1 MSDTHTHSKSDHH
14 HDCDHDHSHDHNH
27 AHSDSP
33 IQCCS
38 HHQIIDEN
46 NSMIFVYLVGGVL
59 AIVSWIAHI
68 TGSTNDL
75 VATLPAVLAAL
86 MLGYNLFVAAGRE
99 VLQRHVSSS
108 SLAALAILASMAV
121 GKFGTAAFL
130 AFILLVADQ
139 VVLRTA
145 DGAKRA
151 IEQLVSLTPE
161 IARVIIDGAEK
172 IVGIG
177 QVSVGQTVRI
187 RPGENLPVD
196 GRVITGESTINQASL
211 TGEAMPVEVQQGSD
225 VYAGTTN
232 LTGAIDIK
240 VTQVGEETTIGKVS
254 GLIREAE
261 STKTQRQLLIEQVAR
276 FYVPVALCVA
286 LVVFFLTSQSE
297 IDSVR
302 DSAALRAVTVLVVT
316 CPTALLLSSP
326 SAMVAAFAAAARLGV
341 MIKRTE
347 YLEASAN
354 VDAVVMDKTGTLTTG
369 RFEVSRLAPAEGVDG
384 AALLKAAAFAEASSN
399 HPLGLSILRTAQQAR
414 ITVDTEGKF
423 EEIHGAGVNAK
434 TSIGAISAGR
444 GTWIRELMPAAND
457 AIDVV
462 EERIEGMSGVHVIA
476 DGKYLGAVGLE
487 DKIRPNSKAVV
498 DRLRELSVR
507 MIGIFTGD
515 RLSVGKRVGAVTGV
529 DAVEA
534 ECLPEE
540 KHQLIR
546 QLTADGYRVMMVG
559 DGINDGPALA
569 EADVGVAMG
578 LSGSDIAANSAG
590 VALMTDELNRLPF
603 LMELARRSRLIVTQ
617 NIVVSIL
624 MAIVGLTLA
633 ATGSFQAIGGAS
645 VGVGFAAF
653 FHFLPDVFVIGNSF
667 RLFRFGEDFLE
678 AETIAKEQAK
688 SSASRIRREAS
699 VRNLAA
705 DPA

>member
-1 MSDTHTHSKSDHH
+1 MSDTHTHTHDHTH
-14 HDCDHDHSHDHNH
+14 DHDHSIID
-27 AHSDSP
+27 
-33 IQCCS
+33 CCS
-38 HHQIIDEN
+38 HHQVIDEN
-46 NSMIFVYLVGGVL
+46 NGWILLYLTGGVL
-59 AIVSWIAHI
+59 AIVSWIAHLS
-68 TGSTNDL
+68 GMTNEL
-75 VATLPAVLAAL
+75 VATLPAVLSAL
-86 MLGYNLFVAAGRE
+86 LLGAPLFKAAGLEILR
-99 VLQRHVSSS
+99 RHVSSS

-151 IEQLVSLTPE
+151 IEQLVSLTPD
-161 IARVIIDGAEK
+161 IARLVIESAEK
-172 IVGIG
+172 IVG
-177 QVSVGQTVRI
+177 VGEVKVGMTVRI

-196 GRVITGESTINQASL
+196 GRIKAGESTINQASL
-211 TGEAMPVEVQQGSD
+211 TGEAMPVEVQRGSD

-232 LTGAIDIK
+232 LTGAIDIE
-240 VTQVGEETTIGKVS
+240 VTQIGEETTIGKVS
-254 GLIREAE
+254 SLIREAE

-276 FYVPVALCVA
+276 FYVPVALSVA
-286 LVVFFLTSQSE
+286 VIVFFLVSQSE
-297 IDSVR
+297 IEAVQKT
-302 DSAALRAVTVLVVT
+302 AALRAVTVLVVT

-347 YLEASAN
+347 YLESSAN
-354 VDAVVMDKTGTLTTG
+354 IDAVVMDKTGTLTTG
-369 RFEVSRLAPAEGVDG
+369 RFEVSRLAPAEGIEG
-384 AALLKAAAFAEASSN
+384 AALLKAAAFAEAHSN
-399 HPLGLSILRTAQQAR
+399 HPLGLSILRTAEQAR
-414 ITVDTEGKF
+414 IAIDSEGQY

-434 TSIGAISAGR
+434 TSAGSISAGR
-444 GTWIRELMPAAND
+444 GTWIRGLIPAASDSID
-457 AIDVV
+457 AV

-507 MIGIFTGD
+507 MITIFTGD
-515 RLSVGKRVGAVTGV
+515 RLSVGRRVGAVTGV

-540 KHQLIR
+540 KHQLVK
-546 QLTADGYRVMMVG
+546 QLTSDGYRVMMVG

-603 LMELARRSRLIVTQ
+603 LMELSRRARVIVTQ
-617 NIVVSIL
+617 NIVFSIL
-624 MAIVGLTLA
+624 AAIVGLTLA

-645 VGVGFAAF
+645 IGVGFAAF
-653 FHFLPDVFVIGNSF
+653 FHFIPDVFVIGNSF

-678 AETIAKEQAK
+678 AETVAKEHAEAAAK
-688 SSASRIRREAS
+688 RIRREAS
-699 VRNLAA
+699 VRNLSAE
-705 DPA
+705 PA

>member
-1 MSDTHTHSKSDHH
+1 MSDTHTH
-14 HDCDHDHSHDHNH
+14 DHDHSHQHGVID
-27 AHSDSP
+27 
-33 IQCCS
+33 CCS
-38 HHQIIDEN
+38 HHQIIDEKN
-46 NSMIFVYLVGGVL
+46 GWIFFYLIGGVL
-59 AIVSWIAHI
+59 AIVSWVAHLSN
-68 TGSTNDL
+68 TTNEL
-75 VATLPAVLAAL
+75 VATIPAVISALLLGAPLFKAAAL
-86 MLGYNLFVAAGRE
+86 E
-99 VLQRHVSSS
+99 VMRRHVSSS

-121 GKFGTAAFL
+121 GKYGTAAFL

-151 IEQLVSLTPE
+151 IAELVSLTPD
-161 IARVIIDGAEK
+161 IARIVIDGVEK
-172 IVGIG
+172 IVS
-177 QVSVGQTVRI
+177 VREVEVGQTVRI

-196 GRVITGESTINQASL
+196 GKITTGESTINQASL
-211 TGEAMPVEVQQGSD
+211 TGEAMPVEVQRGSD

-232 LTGAIDIK
+232 LTGAIDIT
-240 VTQVGEETTIGKVS
+240 VMQVGEDTTIGKVS
-254 GLIREAE
+254 NLISEAE
-261 STKTQRQLLIEQVAR
+261 STKTQRQLLIEQVAK
-276 FYVPVALCVA
+276 FYVPVALSVA
-286 LVVFFLTSQSE
+286 VVVFFFVSRSE
-297 IDSVR
+297 IEAVR
-302 DSAALRAVTVLVVT
+302 NTAALRAVTVLVVT

-341 MIKRTE
+341 MIKSTE

-369 RFEVSRLAPAEGVDG
+369 RFEVSRLAPAEGVEG
-384 AALLKAAAFAEASSN
+384 AELLKAAAFAEASSN

-414 ITVDTEGKF
+414 ITVDTEGQF

-434 TSIGAISAGR
+434 TSLGSISAGR
-444 GTWIRELMPAAND
+444 GTWIRQLLPAASEDINT
-457 AIDVV
+457 V
-462 EERIEGMSGVHVIA
+462 EQRIEGMSGVHVIA

-507 MIGIFTGD
+507 MVGIYTGD

-529 DAVEA
+529 DTVEA

-540 KHQLIR
+540 KHQLIT
-546 QLTADGYRVMMVG
+546 QLTDDGYRVMMVG

-569 EADVGVAMG
+569 AADVGVAMG

-603 LMELARRSRLIVTQ
+603 LMELSRRSRLIVSQ
-617 NIVVSIL
+617 NIIVSIL
-624 MAIVGLTLA
+624 MAIIGLVLA
-633 ATGSFQAIGGAS
+633 ATGSFQQLGGAS
-645 VGVGFAAF
+645 IGVGFAAF

-678 AETIAKEQAK
+678 AETIAKDQAA
-688 SSASRIRREAS
+688 STASRIRREAS
-699 VRNLAA
+699 VRNLSA

>member
-1 MSDTHTHSKSDHH
+1 MSDTPTHTHEHT
-14 HDCDHDHSHDHNH
+14 HDHGTIN
-27 AHSDSP
+27 
-33 IQCCS
+33 CCS
-38 HHQIIDEN
+38 HHQLIDQKD
-46 NSMIFVYLVGGVL
+46 SKMILLYLIGGVL
-59 AIVSWIAHI
+59 AIVSWIAHL
-68 TGSTNDL
+68 TGATNEI

-86 MLGYNLFVAAGRE
+86 LLGANLFKAAALEIIR
-99 VLQRHVSSS
+99 RHVSSS

-151 IEQLVSLTPE
+151 IEQLVSLTPD
-161 IARVIIDGAEK
+161 IARLVIEGVEK
-172 IVGIG
+172 IVPVG
-177 QVSVGQTVRI
+177 QVKVGQCVRI

-196 GRVITGESTINQASL
+196 GRITSGESTINQASL
-211 TGEAMPVEVQQGSD
+211 TGEAMPVEVERGSD

-232 LTGAIDIK
+232 LTGAIDIE

-254 GLIREAE
+254 SLIHEAE

-276 FYVPVALCVA
+276 FYVPVALSVA
-286 LVVFFLTSQSE
+286 LVVFFLVSQSKNP
-297 IDSVR
+297 VVQQ
-302 DSAALRAVTVLVVT
+302 SAALRAVTVLVVT

-347 YLEASAN
+347 YLEGSAN

-369 RFEVSRLAPAEGVDG
+369 RFEVARLAPVEGVDG
-384 AALLKAAAFAEASSN
+384 ATLLKAAAYAEASSN
-399 HPLGLSILRTAQQAR
+399 HPLGLSILRTAEQAR
-414 ITVDTEGKF
+414 IAIDADGKY

-434 TSIGAISAGR
+434 TSQGTISAGR
-444 GTWIRELMPAAND
+444 GTWIRELMPNAQS
-457 AIDVV
+457 AISAV
-462 EERIEGMSGVHVIA
+462 EQRIEGMSGVHVIA

-507 MIGIFTGD
+507 MIVIFTGD

-540 KHQLIR
+540 KHQLVK
-546 QLTADGYRVMMVG
+546 QLTSDGFRVMMVG

-603 LMELARRSRLIVTQ
+603 LMELARRTRVIVSQ
-617 NIVVSIL
+617 NIIVSIL
-624 MAIVGLTLA
+624 MAIGGLILA
-633 ATGSFQAIGGAS
+633 ATGSFQALGGAS
-645 VGVGFAAF
+645 IGVGFAAF
-653 FHFLPDVFVIGNSF
+653 FHFIPDVFVIGNSF

-678 AETIAKEQAK
+678 AETVAKAQAEIASK
-688 SSASRIRREAS
+688 RIRREAS

-705 DPA
+705 EPA

>member
-1 MSDTHTHSKSDHH
+1 MSDTHTHS
-14 HDCDHDHSHDHNH
+14 HDQSTAH
-27 AHSDSP
+27 ASAHGVID
-33 IQCCS
+33 CCS
-38 HHQIIDEN
+38 HHQILDEN
-46 NSMIFVYLVGGVL
+46 NGWIFLYLIGGVL
-59 AIVSWIAHI
+59 AIVSWIAHL
-68 TGSTNDL
+68 TGSTNEI

-86 MLGYNLFVAAGRE
+86 LLGANLFKAAALE
-99 VLQRHVSSS
+99 VIRRHVSSS

-139 VVLRTA
+139 IVSRTA

-151 IEQLVSLTPE
+151 IEQLVSLTPD
-161 IARVIIDGAEK
+161 IAR
-172 IVGIG
+172 IVVEGVEQIVAVG
-177 QVSVGQTVRI
+177 EVKVGQRVRI

-196 GRVITGESTINQASL
+196 GRVLSGESTINQASL
-211 TGEAMPVEVQQGSD
+211 TGEAMPVEVERGSD

-232 LTGAIDIK
+232 LTGAIDID

-254 GLIREAE
+254 NLIREAE

-276 FYVPVALCVA
+276 FYVPVALSVA
-286 LVVFFLTSQSE
+286 LVVFFLVSQS
-297 IDSVR
+297 DDPNVQQ
-302 DSAALRAVTVLVVT
+302 SAALRAVTVLVVT

-347 YLEASAN
+347 YLEGSAN
-354 VDAVVMDKTGTLTTG
+354 IDAVVMDKTGTLTTG
-369 RFEVSRLAPAEGVDG
+369 RFEVARLAPAEGIDG

-399 HPLGLSILRTAQQAR
+399 HPLGLSILRTAEQAR
-414 ITVDTEGKF
+414 IVVDADGQF
-423 EEIHGAGVNAK
+423 EEIHGAGINAK
-434 TSIGAISAGR
+434 TSLGAISAGR
-444 GTWIRELMPAAND
+444 GTWIRGLMPSASPQ
-457 AIDVV
+457 IDTV
-462 EERIEGMSGVHVIA
+462 EQRIEGMSGVHVIQ

-498 DRLRELSVR
+498 DRLHELSVR
-507 MIGIFTGD
+507 MVAIFTGD
-515 RLSVGKRVGAVTGV
+515 RLSVAKRVGAVTGV

-546 QLTADGYRVMMVG
+546 QLTSDGYRVMMVG

-603 LMELARRSRLIVTQ
+603 LMELARRTRMIVTQ
-617 NIVVSIL
+617 NIIVSIL
-624 MAIVGLTLA
+624 MAIGGLVLA

-645 VGVGFAAF
+645 IGVGFAAF
-653 FHFLPDVFVIGNSF
+653 FHFIPDVFVIGNSF

-678 AETIAKEQAK
+678 AETIAKEHAQA
-688 SSASRIRREAS
+688 AANRIHREAS

-705 DPA
+705 EPA

>member
-1 MSDTHTHSKSDHH
+1 MSDTHTHSDTPSNDHGG
-14 HDCDHDHSHDHNH
+14 
-27 AHSDSP
+27 
-33 IQCCS
+33 IECCS
-38 HHQIIDEN
+38 HHQLIDEKD
-46 NSMIFVYLVGGVL
+46 SKIILLYLIGGVL
-59 AIVSWIAHI
+59 AIVSWVAHL
-68 TGSTNDL
+68 TSATNEL

-86 MLGYNLFVAAGRE
+86 LLGFNLFKAAGKE
-99 VLQRHVSSS
+99 IFNRHVSSS

-121 GKFGTAAFL
+121 GKYGTAAFL

-145 DGAKRA
+145 HGAKRA
-151 IEQLVSLTPE
+151 IEQLVSLTPD
-161 IARVIIDGAEK
+161 IARVILEGAEK
-172 IVGIG
+172 IIGVGEV
-177 QVSVGQTVRI
+177 QVGQTVRI

-196 GRVITGESTINQASL
+196 GRILTGESTINQASL
-211 TGEAMPVEVQQGSD
+211 TGEAMPVEVQRGSD

-232 LTGAIDIK
+232 LTGAIDIE
-240 VTQVGEETTIGKVS
+240 VTQIGEETTIGKVS
-254 GLIREAE
+254 SLIREAE
-261 STKTQRQLLIEQVAR
+261 SSKTQRQMLIEQVAK
-276 FYVPVALCVA
+276 FYVPVALSVA
-286 LVVFFLTSQSE
+286 VIVFFLVSQSE
-297 IDSVR
+297 DLAVQKT
-302 DSAALRAVTVLVVT
+302 AALRAVTVLVVT

-354 VDAVVMDKTGTLTTG
+354 IDAVVMDKTGTLTTG
-369 RFEVSRLAPAEGVDG
+369 RFEVSRLAPVDGVDG
-384 AALLKAAAFAEASSN
+384 ASLLKAAAFAEASSN
-399 HPLGLSILRTAQQAR
+399 HPLGLSILRTAEQAR

-444 GTWIRELMPAAND
+444 GTWIRGLIPSAAN
-457 AIDVV
+457 AIDTV
-462 EERIEGMSGVHVIA
+462 EQRIEGMSGVHVIA

-498 DRLRELSVR
+498 DRLRELNVR
-507 MIGIFTGD
+507 MIAIFTGD

-540 KHQLIR
+540 KHELVK

-569 EADVGVAMG
+569 AADVGVAMG

-617 NIVVSIL
+617 NIIASLL
-624 MAIVGLTLA
+624 MAIVGLVLA
-633 ATGSFQAIGGAS
+633 ATGSFQAVGGAS
-645 VGVGFAAF
+645 IGVGFAAF

-678 AETIAKEQAK
+678 AETIAKANAEA
-688 SSASRIRREAS
+688 ASKRIHREAS
-699 VRNLAA
+699 VRNMGAE
-705 DPA
+705 PA

>member
-1 MSDTHTHSKSDHH
+1 MSDTHTHSH
-14 HDCDHDHSHDHNH
+14 DHDH
-27 AHSDSP
+27 AHGAID
-33 IQCCS
+33 CCS

-46 NSMIFVYLVGGVL
+46 NNWIVLYLIGGVL
-59 AIVSWIAHI
+59 AIVSWIAHL
-68 TGSTNDL
+68 TGATNDL
-75 VATLPAVLAAL
+75 IATLPAVLSAL
-86 MLGYNLFVAAGRE
+86 MLGGPLFKAAGKE
-99 VLQRHVSSS
+99 VLNRHVSSS

-121 GKFGTAAFL
+121 GKYGTAAFL

-151 IEQLVSLTPE
+151 IEQLVSLTPD
-161 IARVIIDGAEK
+161 IARIVLEGVEK
-172 IVGIG
+172 IIGVG
-177 QVSVGQTVRI
+177 QVEVGQTVRI

-196 GRVITGESTINQASL
+196 GRIITGESTINQASL
-211 TGEAMPVEVQQGSD
+211 TGEAMPVEVQMGSD

-232 LTGAIDIK
+232 LTGAIDIE

-254 GLIREAE
+254 SLIREAE
-261 STKTQRQLLIEQVAR
+261 STKTERQLLIEQVAK
-276 FYVPVALCVA
+276 FYVPVALSVA
-286 LVVFFLTSQSE
+286 VVVFFLVSQSE
-297 IDSVR
+297 IDAIR
-302 DSAALRAVTVLVVT
+302 DTAALRAVTVLVVT

-347 YLEASAN
+347 FLEASAN

-369 RFEVSRLAPAEGVDG
+369 RFEVSRLAPTEGVDG

-399 HPLGLSILRTAQQAR
+399 HPLGQSILRTAQQAR
-414 ITVDTEGKF
+414 IVVDTEGKF
-423 EEIHGAGVNAK
+423 EEIHGAGINAK

-444 GTWIRELMPAAND
+444 GTWIRGLLPAAASSID
-457 AIDVV
+457 AV
-462 EERIEGMSGVHVIA
+462 EDRIEGMSGVHVIA

-487 DKIRPNSKAVV
+487 DKIRPNSKGVV
-498 DRLRELSVR
+498 DRLRELNVR
-507 MIGIFTGD
+507 MIAIYTGD
-515 RLSVGKRVGAVTGV
+515 RLAVGKRVGAVTGV

-540 KHQLIR
+540 KHQLIK
-546 QLTADGYRVMMVG
+546 QLTGDGYRVMMVG

-569 EADVGVAMG
+569 AADVGVAMG

-603 LMELARRSRLIVTQ
+603 LMELARRSRMIVTQ

-624 MAIVGLTLA
+624 MAIGGLVLA
-633 ATGSFQAIGGAS
+633 ATGSFQAVGGAS
-645 VGVGFAAF
+645 IGVGFAAF

-678 AETIAKEQAK
+678 AETVAKEQAAA
-688 SSASRIRREAS
+688 ASNRIHREAS
-699 VRNLAA
+699 VRNMAA

>member
-1 MSDTHTHSKSDHH
+1 MSDTHPHDSTSTHGGID
-14 HDCDHDHSHDHNH
+14 
-27 AHSDSP
+27 
-33 IQCCS
+33 CCS
-38 HHQIIDEN
+38 HHQVIDEKD
-46 NSMIFVYLVGGVL
+46 SKVILLYLVGGVL
-59 AIVSWIAHI
+59 AIVSWIAHL
-68 TGSTNDL
+68 TGTTNEL

-86 MLGYNLFVAAGRE
+86 ILGFNLFKAAVQEILHSR
-99 VLQRHVSSS
+99 VSSS

-145 DGAKRA
+145 HGAKRA
-151 IEQLVSLTPE
+151 IEQLVSLTPDV
-161 IARVIIDGAEK
+161 ARIVLEGVEK
-172 IVGIG
+172 IVPVG
-177 QVSVGQTVRI
+177 QVKVGQTVRI

-196 GRVITGESTINQASL
+196 GRVLTGESTINQASL
-211 TGEAMPVEVQQGSD
+211 TGEAMPVEVQRGSD

-232 LTGAIDIK
+232 LTGAIDIE

-254 GLIREAE
+254 NLIREAE
-261 STKTQRQLLIEQVAR
+261 STKTQRQMLIEQVAK
-276 FYVPVALCVA
+276 FYVPVALSVA
-286 LVVFFLTSQSE
+286 LVVFFLVSQSE
-297 IDSVR
+297 IDAVR
-302 DSAALRAVTVLVVT
+302 ETAALRAVTVLVVT

-347 YLEASAN
+347 YLEGSAN
-354 VDAVVMDKTGTLTTG
+354 IDAVVMDKTGTLTTG

-384 AALLKAAAFAEASSN
+384 ATLLKAAAFAEASSN
-399 HPLGLSILRTAQQAR
+399 HPLGLSILRTAEQAR
-414 ITVDTEGKF
+414 IKVDTEGQF
-423 EEIHGAGVNAK
+423 EEIHGAGVHAK
-434 TSIGAISAGR
+434 TSIGQISAGR
-444 GTWIRELMPAAND
+444 GTWIRGLMPSAAD
-457 AIDVV
+457 AIDKV

-498 DRLRELSVR
+498 DRLRELNVR
-507 MIGIFTGD
+507 LIAIFTGD

-529 DAVEA
+529 DVVEA

-540 KHQLIR
+540 KHELIK
-546 QLTADGYRVMMVG
+546 QLTNDGYRVMMVG

-603 LMELARRSRLIVTQ
+603 LMELARRSRVIVTQ
-617 NIVVSIL
+617 NIVFSIL
-624 MAIVGLTLA
+624 AAIVGLTLA
-633 ATGSFQAIGGAS
+633 ATGSFQALGGAS
-645 VGVGFAAF
+645 IGVGFAAF
-653 FHFLPDVFVIGNSF
+653 FHFVPDVFVIGNSF

-678 AETIAKEQAK
+678 AETIAKEHAEAAAKRIHRQA
-688 SSASRIRREAS
+688 SI
-699 VRNLAA
+699 RNLAA

>member
-1 MSDTHTHSKSDHH
+1 MSDTHTHS
-14 HDCDHDHSHDHNH
+14 HDHSHDHGG
-27 AHSDSP
+27 
-33 IQCCS
+33 IECCS
-38 HHQIIDEN
+38 HHQVIDEKD
-46 NSMIFVYLVGGVL
+46 SKIILLYLVGGVL
-59 AIVSWIAHI
+59 AIVSWIAHL
-68 TGSTNDL
+68 TNATNEL

-86 MLGYNLFVAAGRE
+86 ILGFNLFKAAGLE
-99 VLQRHVSSS
+99 VMRRHVSSS

-121 GKFGTAAFL
+121 GKYGTAAFL

-145 DGAKRA
+145 HGAKRA
-151 IEQLVSLTPE
+151 IEQLVSLTPD
-161 IARVIIDGAEK
+161 IARIVLEGVEK
-172 IVGIG
+172 IIGVGEV
-177 QVSVGQTVRI
+177 QVGQTVRI

-196 GRVITGESTINQASL
+196 GRIITGESTINQASL
-211 TGEAMPVEVQQGSD
+211 TGEAMPVEVQKGSD

-240 VTQVGEETTIGKVS
+240 VTQIGEETTIGKVS
-254 GLIREAE
+254 NLIREAE

-276 FYVPVALCVA
+276 FYVPVALSVA
-286 LVVFFLTSQSE
+286 LVVFFLVSQSE
-297 IDSVR
+297 IEAVR
-302 DSAALRAVTVLVVT
+302 ETAALRAVTILVVT

-347 YLEASAN
+347 YLEGAAN
-354 VDAVVMDKTGTLTTG
+354 IDAVVMDKTGTLTTG
-369 RFEVSRLAPAEGVDG
+369 RFEVSRLAPADGIDG
-384 AALLKAAAFAEASSN
+384 ATLLKAAAFAEAHSN
-399 HPLGLSILRTAQQAR
+399 HPLGLSIQRTAEQAR
-414 ITVDTEGKF
+414 IAIDSEGQY

-444 GTWIRELMPAAND
+444 GTWIRGLLPTAGSLID
-457 AIDVV
+457 AV

-498 DRLRELSVR
+498 DRLRELNVR
-507 MIGIFTGD
+507 MIAIFTGD
-515 RLSVGKRVGAVTGV
+515 RLAVGKRVGAVTGV

-540 KHQLIR
+540 KHELIK
-546 QLTADGYRVMMVG
+546 QLTNDGYRVMMVG

-603 LMELARRSRLIVTQ
+603 LMELARRSRVIVTQ
-617 NIVVSIL
+617 NIVFSIL
-624 MAIVGLTLA
+624 AAIVGLTLA

-645 VGVGFAAF
+645 IGVGFAAF
-653 FHFLPDVFVIGNSF
+653 FHFIPDVFVIGNSF

-678 AETIAKEQAK
+678 AETIAKEHAET
-688 SSASRIRREAS
+688 ASKRIHREAS